1 MYIDFFIGFL
11 LLVLLIFIDLFS
23 RFLYL
28 WFAYRKI
35 KIDYIFYSFFRLSLI
50 FIVMLLGVKIFSNFI
65 YFIFGFLVYFL
76 FSPFLWKFILKNK
89 SK

>member
-1 MYIDFFIGFL
+1 MLDFFIVFL

-28 WFAYRKI
+28 WFVYRKI

>member
-1 MYIDFFIGFL
+1 MLDFFIGFL
-11 LLVLLIFIDLFS
+11 LLILLIFIDLFS

-28 WFAYRKI
+28 WFVYRKI